1 MSFFHNNRLVLLDKN
16 LVKLANH
23 LLKNAPVAQ
32 LDRVPGFG
40 PGGWGFEPLRV
51 YFFCKFP
58 PIFHTKFVN
67 IVTNNSFNTLVGT
80 KGLN

>member
-51 YFFCKFP
+51 YSKP
-58 PIFHTKFVN
+58 
-67 IVTNNSFNTLVGT
+67 L
-80 KGLN
+80 